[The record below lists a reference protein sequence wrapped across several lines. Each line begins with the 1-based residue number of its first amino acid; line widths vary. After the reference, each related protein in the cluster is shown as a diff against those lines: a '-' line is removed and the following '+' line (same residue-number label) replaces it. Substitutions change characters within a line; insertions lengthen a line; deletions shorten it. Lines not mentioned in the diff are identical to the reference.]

1 MHLLSKML
9 TAVPGDFPGGPMV
22 KILHCTSS
30 AVGVGSVPG
39 WVTKIP
45 HAVQCGQIIQEH
57 FLNK

>member
-30 AVGVGSVPG
+30 AGGVGSVPG

-57 FLNK
+57 F